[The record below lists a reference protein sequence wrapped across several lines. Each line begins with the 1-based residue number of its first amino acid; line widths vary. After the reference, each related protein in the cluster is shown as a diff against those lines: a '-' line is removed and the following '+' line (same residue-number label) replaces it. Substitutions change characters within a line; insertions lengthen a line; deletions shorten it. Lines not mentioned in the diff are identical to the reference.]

1 MAENASFS
9 SAQSGY
15 LSPEDKIEHLDYVLI
30 QDGGGADEILKDY
43 RLTHRFPE
51 AKMVI
56 GGVAK
61 DLLDYGVF
69 VATFAFKA

>member
-1 MAENASFS
+1 
-9 SAQSGY
+9 
-15 LSPEDKIEHLDYVLI
+15 LI

-61 DLLDYGVF
+61 DLSDHGAL